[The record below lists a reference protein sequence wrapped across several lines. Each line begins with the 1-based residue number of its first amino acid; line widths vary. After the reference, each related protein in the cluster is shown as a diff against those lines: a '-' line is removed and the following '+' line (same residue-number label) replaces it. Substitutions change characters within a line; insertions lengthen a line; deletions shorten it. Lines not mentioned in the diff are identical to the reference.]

1 MALGL
6 NELRNPVEEQF
17 AKLSDNTAL
26 VENALKLLDTWLSD
40 PMYEALRGPI
50 LAHVESRQFALLL
63 DSFYQFIPFGTGGR
77 RGRVGYGPNRI
88 NPVTVALSVQGHC
101 NYLRAT
107 KSPSGKV
114 VVAFDTRIFADI
126 SGIYAFLGA
135 GHPLL
140 NLTSRLLAI
149 SACEIYAGN
158 GFEVYTPLLA
168 APGSAAYLTTPE
180 LSFAIRRLGALG
192 GMNVSASHNHP
203 DDNGFK
209 FFNAQGAQDVPPADQ
224 EMTGYMLDVKGIQRI
239 PFETAVARG
248 LIQPVPPEVHEQYI
262 QTNLALLSKPV
273 WPGLKVVYTPLCG
286 TGDTTVGDVLRRA
299 GVDVQVYAPQAHF
312 DGTFA
317 SVPFRLPNPEVPEAA
332 RPALIWAKEMEAD
345 VLLCTDPDADRLGV
359 YARASDGRWR
369 YLNGNQIGSMLA
381 YYLVADGVVGPRRS
395 GLLIKTL
402 VTTGMIESIAKQAGC
417 RIVGDLLVGFKYI
430 ANVLLNLE
438 RDGRHG
444 EIEASPRDLVLAAE
458 ESHGFLLT
466 PEIRDKD
473 AAGAAVVICELLSQ
487 LRASGRFLPEYLD
500 ALALE
505 SGDYH
510 SVSRSIVM
518 RGIRGGELLAAMMRS
533 LRENPP
539 AEMGGLPV
547 RHRADLLSEEHGP
560 LLSETD
566 RQARNF
572 LVFQL
577 DGCQVVVR
585 PSGTEPKAKIYVDLR
600 GASLAEGAERTEAAV
615 FARQLAARILDACIG
630 TIGYRLSASANLLPD
645 YVDLDLKADF
655 DKGFRSDLVAAAAT
669 FAGLDEAG
677 RLQWL
682 RQRLAPYAAG
692 ADPLDAAGAAI
703 DSICDDLARE
713 SADAGVQAAIRDLQA
728 IVAKA
733 RQPAEWTI

>member
-1 MALGL
+1 MASSL
-6 NELRNPVEEQF
+6 EQFRTPIEEQF
-17 AKLSDNTAL
+17 SKLSANTAL
-26 VENALKLLDTWLSD
+26 VGNALKLLDAWLAD
-40 PMYEALRGPI
+40 PLCEALYGP
-50 LAHVESRQFALLL
+50 LRAHIEKQQFGLLL

-88 NPVTVALSVQGHC
+88 NPVTVALSVQGYC

-107 KSPSGKV
+107 KSPSGRV
-114 VVAFDTRIFADI
+114 VVAFDTRIFEDI

-140 NLTSRLLAI
+140 GLTSRLLAM

-158 GFEVYTPLLA
+158 GFEVCTPLL
-168 APGSAAYLTTPE
+168 PSEGSPVFFSTPE
-180 LSFAIRRLGALG
+180 LSFSIRRLSALG

-209 FFNAQGAQDVPPADQ
+209 FFNTEGAQDVPPSDQ
-224 EMTGYMLDVKGIQRI
+224 EMTGYMLDVKGVQRI

-248 LIQPVPPEVHEQYI
+248 LIHPVPPDVHQQYLS
-262 QTNLALLSKPV
+262 TNLGLLSKPI
-273 WPGLKVVYTPLCG
+273 PRGIKVVYTPLCG
-286 TGDTTVGDVLRRA
+286 TGEATVGDLLRKA
-299 GVDVQVYAPQAHF
+299 GVDVQVYAPQASF

-317 SVPFRLPNPEVPEAA
+317 TVPFRLPNPEVPESG
-332 RPALIWAKEMEAD
+332 RPALIWAKQIDAD
-345 VLLCTDPDADRLGV
+345 IVLCTDPDADRLGA
-359 YARASDGRWR
+359 YARASDGTWR
-369 YLNGNQIGSMLA
+369 YLNGNEIGSILA
-381 YYLVADGVVGPRRS
+381 YYLVADRVLGPRRS

-402 VTTGMIESIAKQAGC
+402 VTTGMIEDIAEKAGC

-430 ANVLLNLE
+430 ANVLLRLE
-438 RDGRHG
+438 RDGRYG

-473 AAGAAVVICELLSQ
+473 AAGAALILCELLSQ
-487 LRASGRFLPEYLD
+487 LRATGRFLPEYLD
-500 ALALE
+500 ALSLE
-505 SGDYH
+505 CGNYQ

-518 RGIRGGELLAAMMRS
+518 RGIHGAELLTAMMHS

-539 AEMGGLPV
+539 EELGGIPV
-547 RHRADLLSEEHGP
+547 RHRADLLSQEHGP

-572 LVFQL
+572 LVFRL

-600 GASLAEGAERTEAAV
+600 GASLAGGADRVQAGR
-615 FARQLAARILDACIG
+615 FARQLAVRILDDCIG
-630 TIGYRLSASANLLPD
+630 RVGYRLSASANLLPD
-645 YVDLDLKADF
+645 YIDLDLKTDF
-655 DKGFRSDLVAAAAT
+655 DTAFRRDLTAAVGT
-669 FAGLDEAG
+669 FAGLDAEG
-677 RLQWL
+677 RLRWL
-682 RQRLAPYAAG
+682 RQRLASYAAG
-692 ADPLDAAGAAI
+692 ADPIDAAGAAI
-703 DSICDDLARE
+703 DSLCADLARE
-713 SADAGVQAAIRDLQA
+713 SASSTFQQAIRDLQA

-733 RQPAEWTI
+733 RQPVEWTA

>member
-1 MALGL
+1 MASGL

-168 APGSAAYLTTPE
+168 APGSPAYLSTPE

-248 LIQPVPPEVHEQYI
+248 LIQPIPPEVHEQYI

-299 GVDVQVYAPQAHF
+299 GVDVQVYAP
-312 DGTFA
+312 DRR
-317 SVPFRLPNPEVPEAA
+317 FRL
-332 RPALIWAKEMEAD
+332 
-345 VLLCTDPDADRLGV
+345 
-359 YARASDGRWR
+359 
-369 YLNGNQIGSMLA
+369 
-381 YYLVADGVVGPRRS
+381 
-395 GLLIKTL
+395 
-402 VTTGMIESIAKQAGC
+402 TGA
-417 RIVGDLLVGFKYI
+417 
-430 ANVLLNLE
+430 
-438 RDGRHG
+438 
-444 EIEASPRDLVLAAE
+444 
-458 ESHGFLLT
+458 
-466 PEIRDKD
+466 
-473 AAGAAVVICELLSQ
+473 
-487 LRASGRFLPEYLD
+487 
-500 ALALE
+500 
-505 SGDYH
+505 
-510 SVSRSIVM
+510 
-518 RGIRGGELLAAMMRS
+518 
-533 LRENPP
+533 
-539 AEMGGLPV
+539 
-547 RHRADLLSEEHGP
+547 
-560 LLSETD
+560 
-566 RQARNF
+566 
-572 LVFQL
+572 
-577 DGCQVVVR
+577 
-585 PSGTEPKAKIYVDLR
+585 
-600 GASLAEGAERTEAAV
+600 
-615 FARQLAARILDACIG
+615 
-630 TIGYRLSASANLLPD
+630 
-645 YVDLDLKADF
+645 
-655 DKGFRSDLVAAAAT
+655 
-669 FAGLDEAG
+669 
-677 RLQWL
+677 
-682 RQRLAPYAAG
+682 
-692 ADPLDAAGAAI
+692 
-703 DSICDDLARE
+703 
-713 SADAGVQAAIRDLQA
+713 
-728 IVAKA
+728 
-733 RQPAEWTI
+733 